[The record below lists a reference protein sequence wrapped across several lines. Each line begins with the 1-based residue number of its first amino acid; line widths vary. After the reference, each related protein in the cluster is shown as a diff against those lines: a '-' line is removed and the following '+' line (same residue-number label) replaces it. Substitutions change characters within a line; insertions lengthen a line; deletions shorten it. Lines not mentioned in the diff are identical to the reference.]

1 MLAGASEVVEE
12 TSAEELDVDVVAW
25 AEETDDDIDEK
36 LWEADDAEEELR
48 RISIWNSKGKNLA
61 YLSMSLTTACIFF
74 PSRYLPNRSPILT
87 N

>member
-1 MLAGASEVVEE
+1 VLAGASEVVEE

-48 RISIWNSKGKNLA
+48 RSVYGIPKGR
-61 YLSMSLTTACIFF
+61 I
-74 PSRYLPNRSPILT
+74 
-87 N
+87 